1 MLPGRVWVCGR
12 SAGRSD
18 SCASREPP
26 LQDWLD
32 NWQPRGTPC
41 GPISSLACKPHLM
54 MPARVAGVRV
64 PLRPTP
70 PWPTSSPA
78 SRTTRGKDHPWA
90 RLSGPG
96 TGQVWHRVQELAG
109 RARKRLPRRSANRD
123 ARSLPGIQER
133 HCLACSNDATSV
145 LDACHIVTLAGDAPG
160 EVRCRVQQDTTG
172 HRGRKGDP
180 LLPNPAS
187 PAPGVIGS
195 RSVNKNDSVRPSR
208 QMRHTMSVEVA
219 DHFAQHV
226 RDVLPPSHT
235 RPRPMPGRSSH

>member
-1 MLPGRVWVCGR
+1 
-12 SAGRSD
+12 
-18 SCASREPP
+18 
-26 LQDWLD
+26 
-32 NWQPRGTPC
+32 
-41 GPISSLACKPHLM
+41 M

-235 RPRPMPGRSSH
+235 RPRPMPGRSPH